1 MKAADESALATD
13 DTTEVSRV
21 RLHASIAIVHD
32 GVGTAM
38 VNANRCQREHYQ
50 ATGAMRRHM
59 VVGNLVSIHNHL
71 PSVAFD

>member
-1 MKAADESALATD
+1 MN
-13 DTTEVSRV
+13 DTAVLLV

-50 ATGAMRRHM
+50 ATGAMRGM
-59 VVGNLVSIHNHL
+59 VVGSLWYS
-71 PSVAFD
+71 